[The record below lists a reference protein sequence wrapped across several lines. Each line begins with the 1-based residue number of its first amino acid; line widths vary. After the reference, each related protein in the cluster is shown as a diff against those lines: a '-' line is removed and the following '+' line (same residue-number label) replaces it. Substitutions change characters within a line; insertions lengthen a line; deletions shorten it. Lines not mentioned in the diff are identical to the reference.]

1 MCVHN
6 YLVSGNYWNSHKKV
20 LIFLLRIW
28 DSLGAA
34 ILVCSLSVKSRK
46 SASWH
51 IWYFRHTFRSCS
63 WCHWYRLLGTKRQH
77 SQSCF
82 CNFQT
87 SIFNHKELLH
97 SHSWNNDT
105 DDAKKNTQCLL
116 LCSKYSL
123 GLLDQILVSR
133 LGLPRMPIN
142 CTIRDF
148 YWLSYGMCRMRLEQT
163 GILEH
168 WNSAWYHEILN
179 GEVTVCVFP

>member
-20 LIFLLRIW
+20 LIFFASNLRFTGRSHIGLLFISEEQKKCLVTYLVLLPHIPVLFMTSLDWYRP
-28 DSLGAA
+28 LGA
-34 ILVCSLSVKSRK
+34 
-46 SASWH
+46 
-51 IWYFRHTFRSCS
+51 
-63 WCHWYRLLGTKRQH
+63 KRQH

-105 DDAKKNTQCLL
+105 DDANKNTQCLL

-133 LGLPRMPIN
+133 LGLPRMPIS
-142 CTIRDF
+142 CTIRSCFFID
-148 YWLSYGMCRMRLEQT
+148 YRM
-163 GILEH
+163 
-168 WNSAWYHEILN
+168 A
-179 GEVTVCVFP
+179 CVGWD